1 MENNSS
7 STGMNML
14 LALLLAVVLIFVGVI
29 IMNVQA
35 GGIDNHL
42 DRIEVKVDNVAHDVD
57 LIKYGQQLLAAGQG
71 QPIVVTK

>member
-1 MENNSS
+1 
-7 STGMNML
+7 MNML

>member
-1 MENNSS
+1 MGNNSS
-7 STGMNML
+7 NTGMNML
-14 LALLLAVVLIFVGVI
+14 LALLLAIVLTLVGVI
-29 IMNVQA
+29 MMNVQVS
-35 GGIDNHL
+35 GVDNHL